1 MEPEPQ
7 PEPQPEPGRAE
18 GGCGPPGG
26 SSAGGRRWAGGA
38 GGNWMAAHPAFTE
51 MMSLDISDSSQIYAA
66 FLVYLD
72 LLEGRN
78 WHEVKHV
85 GLEELQLICLHA
97 REREQDS
104 LQVMVPVPVDISLSH
119 ESAELISPQ
128 CIPPLAILGEP
139 CSTGT
144 PGEGGSSPWLRE
156 IMKKA
161 SLSCDN
167 PDTPLSV
174 TLAIVESDS
183 TVVYYKMTDGFV
195 IPEPPDGTEDV
206 DNKHWKK
213 KRKKLSK

>member
-1 MEPEPQ
+1 MEPEPE
-7 PEPQPEPGRAE
+7 PELQPEPGRAE

-38 GGNWMAAHPAFTE
+38 GGNWMAAHPVFTE

-78 WHEVKHV
+78 WHEVNHV
-85 GLEELQLICLHA
+85 GVAELQLICLHA
-97 REREQDS
+97 REKELDS

-119 ESAELISPQ
+119 ER
-128 CIPPLAILGEP
+128 
-139 CSTGT
+139 
-144 PGEGGSSPWLRE
+144 LRE

-161 SLSCDN
+161 SLPCDN

-195 IPEPPDGTEDV
+195 IPEPPDNTEDSET
-206 DNKHWKK
+206 KWWWKK
-213 KRKKLSK
+213 QKHPD

>member
-7 PEPQPEPGRAE
+7 PLLEPQPGRAE

-38 GGNWMAAHPAFTE
+38 GGNWMAAHPVFTE

-85 GLEELQLICLHA
+85 GLAELQLICLHA

-119 ESAELISPQ
+119 ER
-128 CIPPLAILGEP
+128 
-139 CSTGT
+139 
-144 PGEGGSSPWLRE
+144 LRE

-167 PDTPLSV
+167 PDTPMSV

-195 IPEPPDGTEDV
+195 IPEPPDSTQDV